1 MLKRID
7 QVGIIVDDL
16 DAASRLLGDVLGM
29 TFVRSVEIP
38 ERQLHAVFYRC
49 GDTNIEL
56 IQLDDPEARAS
67 RLGDGPARVEHIAI
81 EVDGTIDEAAPMLAE
96 AGVRMASDEPMR
108 TKASVS
114 LWSDPDST
122 HGVAFQ
128 FLEHLTP

>member
-7 QVGIIVDDL
+7 HVGIIVDDL
-16 DAASRLLGDVLGM
+16 DAASRLLRDVLGM

-49 GDTNIEL
+49 GDTNVEL

-81 EVDGTIDEAAPMLAE
+81 EVDGTLEEAAPKLAD
-96 AGVRMASDEPMR
+96 AGVRMTSPEPMR
-108 TKASVS
+108 TQASAS
-114 LWSDPDST
+114 LWSDPEST
-122 HGVAFQ
+122 HGVVFQ
-128 FLEHLTP
+128 FLQHL